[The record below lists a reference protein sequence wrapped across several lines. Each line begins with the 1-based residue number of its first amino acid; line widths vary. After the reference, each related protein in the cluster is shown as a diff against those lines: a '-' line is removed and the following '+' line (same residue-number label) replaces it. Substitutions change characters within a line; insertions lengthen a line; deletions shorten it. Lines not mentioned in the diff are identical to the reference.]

1 MTIGTQEWAGLTLAS
16 GRYKVTAKLG
26 EGGMGFVYRAL
37 DQNIDAEVVIKVPR
51 QAMMEDPEF
60 AGRFTHEIRSLVRL
74 SHPHIVKV
82 TDVGNYDGI
91 PFAVMQYLAGGSLED
106 QRPIG
111 PDGQLLPC
119 EPRNVSRWVIA
130 VADALDYIHRQGYV
144 HRDVKPGNIL
154 FDTHGHAFL
163 SDFGV
168 AKVVASSRNAA
179 PARAA
184 MTGAGLVLGTPEYM
198 APELI
203 MGDALDGRADQYA
216 LAITVYELLCGR
228 RPFEDETKTK
238 VMVLHTSKAPPPL
251 TAWCQSLPVSL
262 SQVVLKGLA
271 KEPSQRYATCT
282 ELARAVAAAAENATL
297 QSERIRLKCPSC
309 GKTGSTPVSDLAR
322 LKAAGGRATCPA
334 CKSPI
339 DIGSAVQVAP
349 GPTSGGT
356 MNFSIS
362 SNTQQYPPA
371 AGQSPAGGGG
381 TTIPLAAVDRQAP
394 PPLPGKNIAP
404 PRGGSGTII
413 ERTLPA
419 PGESSVPPRGGSGTL
434 IERTLPVPGQ
444 ISVPPRGGSGTLIER
459 TLPLA
464 GESSVPPRR
473 GSGTLIERTLP
484 RPDDAAAGTIFKSV
498 AGSTPQAPTD
508 PPGKIRAPG
517 SDQTRLWIAIGS
529 AAAAG
534 LLATVGTALFL
545 STSRK
550 NSDSPSSAPAAASQP
565 AESIKPENTHQESA
579 PPPPTTIAA
588 LTESPPAKKLASG
601 APPKKNARRRAQPK
615 QASTEPNPATPEVDS
630 NVEPDPPP
638 PAEPTPL
645 AKAKRA
651 HPPAPKGVFA
661 AQNFDAA
668 RLPRR
673 PRQLE
678 EPLMKTL
685 EKSRSYR
692 EEVVVPGGMYCL
704 TRSRADHR
712 SGPRKF
718 IVTECEL
725 KEQGP
730 RKTLHLVS
738 TASKELEFEP
748 HLASQLDSEWSAIER
763 RMAILT
769 LWFTSSGDYGVVRAE
784 ILQKFTPRLKPGY
797 GVGQADIDY
806 EVFFVTPDGSKAA
819 KAEDS
824 DWQKVGR
831 LNKLYQHHKGMV
843 NSIRKKLQNHDMLAL
858 SSQMNNM
865 YAGML
870 KGIAIDATAQ
880 GAMQRAISGK

>member
-1 MTIGTQEWAGLTLAS
+1 MTIGTQEWAGLTLAG

-106 QRPIG
+106 QRPVG
-111 PDGQLLPC
+111 PDGQPLPC

-203 MGDALDGRADQYA
+203 MGDAFDGRADQYA
-216 LAITVYELLCGR
+216 LAISVYELLCGR

-297 QSERIRLKCPSC
+297 RSERIRLKCSSC
-309 GKTGSTPVSDLAR
+309 GKTGSIPMADLAR
-322 LKAAGGRATCPA
+322 LKAAGGHATCPA

-362 SNTQQYPPA
+362 SNTQEYPPA

-404 PRGGSGTII
+404 PR
-413 ERTLPA
+413 
-419 PGESSVPPRGGSGTL
+419 
-434 IERTLPVPGQ
+434 
-444 ISVPPRGGSGTLIER
+444 
-459 TLPLA
+459 
-464 GESSVPPRR
+464 R

-484 RPDDAAAGTIFKSV
+484 RPDDAAASDIFKSV
-498 AGSTPQAPTD
+498 AGSTPQALTD

-517 SDQTRLWIAIGS
+517 SDQTRIWIALGA

-534 LLATVGTALFL
+534 LLTAVGTAFL
-545 STSRK
+545 MSRSRKDSGSPPPATRTAQADPQPPAQSRTSEDSSPPPNSETKNTRLAKNSAPSSTSGSAPNIETARDTQPPEK
-550 NSDSPSSAPAAASQP
+550 EATDPSSASPELASNDQPDPAPVSP
-565 AESIKPENTHQESA
+565 A
-579 PPPPTTIAA
+579 PPRKKAAKATAKRTPPHAPAGMFATSQFN
-588 LTESPPAKKLASG
+588 LTRM
-601 APPKKNARRRAQPK
+601 PKRLRQPEYSAGKNI
-615 QASTEPNPATPEVDS
+615 
-630 NVEPDPPP
+630 
-638 PAEPTPL
+638 
-645 AKAKRA
+645 AKAKA
-651 HPPAPKGVFA
+651 FGEEFVIPAGMYRLRHSNEDNHAGPRKYLVIECSVQEKRGPKGVVLELTEHGSSDFEVEPQLA
-661 AQNFDAA
+661 TKLD

-673 PRQLE
+673 LLGQ
-678 EPLMKTL
+678 
-685 EKSRSYR
+685 S
-692 EEVVVPGGMYCL
+692 V
-704 TRSRADHR
+704 
-712 SGPRKF
+712 
-718 IVTECEL
+718 
-725 KEQGP
+725 
-730 RKTLHLVS
+730 
-738 TASKELEFEP
+738 
-748 HLASQLDSEWSAIER
+748 
-763 RMAILT
+763 AILT
-769 LWFTSSGDYGVVRAE
+769 LWIDSNGNCGVVCAE
-784 ILQKFTPRLKPGY
+784 LLEKCEPRLKPGF
-797 GVGQADIDY
+797 GIGQADVDY
-806 EVFFVTPDGSKAA
+806 HVRFLSPEEDKTGKAPD
-819 KAEDS
+819 EE
-824 DWQKVGR
+824 WQRVGR
-831 LNKLYQHHKGMV
+831 MNHFYTHWKHHVDGL
-843 NSIRKKLQNHDMLAL
+843 KKRQQTANMAAL
-858 SSQMNNM
+858 SNVMGNM
-865 YAGML
+865 YSNAM
-870 KGIAIDATAQ
+870 KGAAAAAAAEQ
-880 GAMQRAISGK
+880 GRQSIINGGR